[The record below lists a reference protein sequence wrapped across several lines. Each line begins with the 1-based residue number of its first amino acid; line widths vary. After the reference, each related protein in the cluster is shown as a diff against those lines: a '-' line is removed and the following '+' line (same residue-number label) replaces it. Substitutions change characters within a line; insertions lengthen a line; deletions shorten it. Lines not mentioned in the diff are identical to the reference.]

1 MLLLIDIGNTNIVV
15 GCYENEKI
23 TQEARL
29 ATDALKTSDQYCM
42 DLKNLLSLY
51 EIERASV
58 TGVII
63 SSVVPPVLNSVRT
76 AVMKLTG
83 KKPLVVGPGIKTGL
97 NILLD
102 NPASVGSDLVVGAV
116 AALHEYEPPLI
127 MIDMGTATTIAVVDK
142 NGAYIGGSICTGVK
156 VATEAL
162 AGRAAQLPGISL
174 DMPKKAIGRNTIDAM
189 RSGIM
194 LGNACMIDGMI
205 ERIEEEL
212 GQKATVVATGGI
224 ARFILPMCRRKI
236 IYDRNLLLK
245 GLVILYEN
253 NRRDNP
259 MSGEVFLP
267 ARTLR
272 QAAKRIGMPFYVY
285 DEAGLRQNTA
295 VARAAFSWNAG
306 FALWFPLRWNPN
318 PAVLS
323 ILRESGCGVECTSAA
338 ELAHAE
344 RCGFSGE
351 QIRYA
356 PQLPDEAGER
366 LAAQLGAELVLDDP
380 ALRPGFLPERVAP
393 ARLAWRAAAL
403 ARKDGRAVRKKQIR
417 HDEARVVLSRGLL
430 CFSGRGSR
438 PRTLARGKHL

>member
-83 KKPLVVGPGIKTGL
+83 KKPLVVGPG
-97 NILLD
+97 ILLD

-224 ARFILPMCRRKI
+224 ARFILPMCRLKI
-236 IYDRNLLLK
+236 IYDRNLMLK
-245 GLVILYEN
+245 GLVILYDK
-253 NRRDNP
+253 NRRDN
-259 MSGEVFLP
+259 
-267 ARTLR
+267 R
-272 QAAKRIGMPFYVY
+272 
-285 DEAGLRQNTA
+285 
-295 VARAAFSWNAG
+295 
-306 FALWFPLRWNPN
+306 
-318 PAVLS
+318 
-323 ILRESGCGVECTSAA
+323 
-338 ELAHAE
+338 
-344 RCGFSGE
+344 
-351 QIRYA
+351 
-356 PQLPDEAGER
+356 
-366 LAAQLGAELVLDDP
+366 
-380 ALRPGFLPERVAP
+380 
-393 ARLAWRAAAL
+393 
-403 ARKDGRAVRKKQIR
+403 
-417 HDEARVVLSRGLL
+417 
-430 CFSGRGSR
+430 
-438 PRTLARGKHL
+438 